1 MVKKSLV
8 FLEFAVI
15 VYLGLLIAGQLN
27 LTPRD
32 ARLIDRTKPLWFM
45 NPWRPAHLDAI
56 QSDQPGQSGSM
67 PSQEP
72 QAAGNPDAAGQA
84 GAPAFADGPRPA
96 EGLTDAE
103 REYVLSPTPELN
115 AVIADLEERDVEKTE
130 SVLIPGLRDKPAP
143 VVRKKAEKPAPKK
156 TAPAGPIRITSLS
169 VVPTA
174 DGAILK
180 GFTSS
185 PVERVDLLTTTSPPS
200 MVLELYGKFAAYDG
214 RVSVPQNKIFKAVK
228 TELSPDKM
236 RIIGVMTT
244 TRAYVAPVST
254 AESQDEFAVE
264 MTLSSAGQPNFELPG
279 GLGTKGG
286 QGQ

>member
-15 VYLGLLIAGQLN
+15 LYLGLLIAGQLN

-45 NPWRPAHLDAI
+45 NPWRPAHLDGG
-56 QSDQPGQSGSM
+56 QSDQPSM
-67 PSQEP
+67 ASQEP
-72 QAAGNPDAAGQA
+72 QAAGNPAAGGQT

-103 REYVLSPTPELN
+103 RDYVLSPAPELN

-130 SVLIPGLRDKPAP
+130 SVLVPGLREKPAP

-156 TAPAGPIRITSLS
+156 PAPAGPIRITSLS

-174 DGAILK
+174 SGAILK

-200 MVLELYGKFAAYDG
+200 MVLELYGKFAAFDG

-279 GLGTKGG
+279 GQGTMGG